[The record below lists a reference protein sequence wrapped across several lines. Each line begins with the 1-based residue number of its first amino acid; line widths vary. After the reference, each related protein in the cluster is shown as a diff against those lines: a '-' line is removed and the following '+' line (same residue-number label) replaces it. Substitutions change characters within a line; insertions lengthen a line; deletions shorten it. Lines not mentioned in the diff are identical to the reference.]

1 MAGSRRQSGR
11 PVRDRARRRGSA
23 FRTDLAAA
31 RTPADRVMAAVQ
43 YLRGALHR
51 ANRRDAEAAASEVVR
66 VAADHAERIL
76 AGGDQR

>member
-11 PVRDRARRRGSA
+11 PVRDRARRRGAA

-31 RTPADRVMAAVQ
+31 HTPAERVMAAVQ

-51 ANRRDAEAAASEVVR
+51 APRQDAEAAASDVVR
-66 VAADHAERIL
+66 VAAGHAERL
-76 AGGDQR
+76 LGGDQR